1 MTAPIQKNSMDA
13 GTIVFA
19 GVITSAIGAI
29 FYNTLP
35 MYLGAAQDHRAL
47 GNEQIG
53 LIGTLFFLGY
63 TLCSS
68 SAFFWVR
75 KTDWRIVS
83 YSAIAVAAFGLLVA
97 GGSSS
102 YAGLLAGVFVAGCGF
117 AGIYAVGT
125 TLLSD
130 TSNPARWYGAKITAE
145 AAIGVVLLVVLPAVV
160 LPRWGFVGLSAALIV
175 AMVLLAPSIILMPP
189 RGARGT
195 SEEEQAHGLGDRQSV
210 WFALIACA
218 LFMCGQT
225 AIWGFVERMG
235 AGAGFN
241 PTLVGTLLAVSLT
254 FAVAGSLLAAWLGD
268 RYGCLKPLIIA
279 HLVFFLGLAAL
290 TRGHVFEAY
299 ALGAC
304 LVMFSVGLGI
314 SYAVSTIAEL
324 DPDGRFVVLS
334 VPAIGVGIMF
344 GPGIAGFLA
353 KGGSYAPV
361 LAFGFFTLLIS
372 LLAFKYAERHGR
384 HIAGLTE
391 KRETS

>member
-1 MTAPIQKNSMDA
+1 MNAPIQKNAMDA
-13 GTIVFA
+13 GTIVVA
-19 GVITSAIGAI
+19 GVIASAIGAI

-47 GNEQIG
+47 DNEQIG

-75 KTDWRIVS
+75 KTDWRIIS

-160 LPRWGFVGLSAALIV
+160 LPRWGFVGLSAAMIV
-175 AMVLLAPSIILMPP
+175 AMVLLAPSIILMPSRGV
-189 RGARGT
+189 RGAY
-195 SEEEQAHGLGDRQSV
+195 EEEQAHGLGESQSV
-210 WFALIACA
+210 WFALIACS

-235 AGAGFN
+235 AGAGFD
-241 PTLVGTLLAVSLT
+241 PTLVGTMLAVSLT
-254 FAVAGSLLAAWLGD
+254 FAVAGSLLAAWLGN
-268 RYGCLKPLIIA
+268 RYGCLKPLVCA
-279 HLVFFLGLAAL
+279 HLIFFVGLAAL

-314 SYAVSTIAEL
+314 SYAVSTVAEL

-334 VPAIGVGIMF
+334 VPAIGIGIMF

-353 KGGSYAPV
+353 KGGSFAPV
-361 LAFGFFTLLIS
+361 LAFGFFTLMIS
-372 LLAFKYAERHGR
+372 LLAFIYAERHGR
-384 HIAGLTE
+384 HFAGLTE
-391 KRETS
+391 KRETR

>member
-1 MTAPIQKNSMDA
+1 MNAPIQKTAMDA
-13 GTIVFA
+13 GTIVVA
-19 GVITSAIGAI
+19 GVIASAIGAI

-47 GNEQIG
+47 ANEQIG
-53 LIGTLFFLGY
+53 LIGTFFFLGY

-68 SAFFWVR
+68 SAFFWIR
-75 KTDWRIVS
+75 KVDWRVVS
-83 YSAIAVAAFGLLVA
+83 YSAIAIAAFGLLVA

-102 YAGLLAGVFVAGCGF
+102 YMALLAGMFVAGCGF

-145 AAIGVVLLVVLPAVV
+145 AAIGVVLLVVLPAIV
-160 LPRWGFVGLSAALIV
+160 LPRWGFIGLSAALIV
-175 AMVLLAPSIILMPP
+175 AMVVLAPSIILMPP
-189 RGARGT
+189 SGVRGT
-195 SEEEQAHGLGDRQSV
+195 AEEEQAHNLAESQSV

-235 AGAGFN
+235 AGEGFS

-254 FAVAGSLLAAWLGD
+254 FAVAGSLLAAWLGN

-279 HLVFFLGLAAL
+279 HLVFFVGLAAL
-290 TRGHVFEAY
+290 TRGHLFEAY

-314 SYAVSTIAEL
+314 SYSVSTVAEL

-334 VPAIGVGIMF
+334 VPAIGIGIMV

-353 KGGSYAPV
+353 RAGSYTPV
-361 LAFGFFTLLIS
+361 LAFGFVALMFS
-372 LLAFKYAERHGR
+372 LLAFIYAERHGR
-384 HIAGLTE
+384 QIARLTE
-391 KRETS
+391 ERDTP

>member
-1 MTAPIQKNSMDA
+1 MDV
-13 GTIVFA
+13 GTIVVA
-19 GVITSAIGAI
+19 GVIASAIGAI

-35 MYLGAAQDHRAL
+35 MYLGAAQDHRSL

-53 LIGTLFFLGY
+53 LIGTFFFLGY

-68 SAFFWVR
+68 SAFFWIRNV
-75 KTDWRIVS
+75 DWRVVS
-83 YSAIAVAAFGLLVA
+83 YSAIAIAAFGLLVA

-102 YAGLLAGVFVAGCGF
+102 YVALLAGMFVAGCGF

-160 LPRWGFVGLSAALIV
+160 LPRWGFIGLSAALIV

-189 RGARGT
+189 QGARGT
-195 SEEEQAHGLGDRQSV
+195 SEEEQAHGFGESQSV
-210 WFALIACA
+210 WFALVACA

-254 FAVAGSLLAAWLGD
+254 FAVAGSLIAAWLGN
-268 RYGCLKPLIIA
+268 RYGCLKPLIVA
-279 HLVFFLGLAAL
+279 HLVFFVGLAAL
-290 TRGHVFEAY
+290 TRGNVFEAY

-304 LVMFSVGLGI
+304 FVMFSVGLGI
-314 SYAVSTIAEL
+314 SYTVSTIAEL

-334 VPAIGVGIMF
+334 VPAIGIGIMF

-361 LAFGFFTLLIS
+361 LAFGFLTLMIS
-372 LLAFKYAERHGR
+372 LLAFIYAERHGR
-384 HIAGLTE
+384 RIAKLTE
-391 KRETS
+391 KRETP

>member
-1 MTAPIQKNSMDA
+1 MKAPIQKNPMDA
-13 GTIVFA
+13 GTIILG
-19 GVITSAIGAI
+19 GVIVSAIGAI

-68 SAFFWVR
+68 SAFFWIR
-75 KTDWRIVS
+75 KVDWRVTS
-83 YSAIAVAAFGLLVA
+83 YAAVAVAAFGLLIA
-97 GGSSS
+97 SGGSS
-102 YAGLLAGVFVAGCGF
+102 YAALLTGVFVAGCGF

-145 AAIGVVLLVVLPAVV
+145 AAIGVVLLVVLPAVI
-160 LPRWGFVGLSAALIV
+160 LPRWGFVGLGAALIITL
-175 AMVLLAPSIILMPP
+175 VLLAPSILLLPAQGV
-189 RGARGT
+189 RGEHDDEMAGPV
-195 SEEEQAHGLGDRQSV
+195 GNYQSV

-235 AGAGFN
+235 AGAGFD
-241 PTLVGTLLAVSLT
+241 PTLVGVLLAVALT
-254 FAVAGSLLAAWLGD
+254 FAVAGSLLAAWLGN
-268 RYGCLKPLIIA
+268 RIGCLKPLIGA
-279 HLVFFLGLAAL
+279 HLVFFVGLAAL

-304 LVMFSVGLGI
+304 LVLFSVGLGI
-314 SYAVSTIAEL
+314 SYSVSTIAEL
-324 DPDGRFVVLS
+324 DPDGRFIVLS
-334 VPAIGVGIMF
+334 VPAIGIGIML

-353 KGGSYAPV
+353 AGDSYTLV
-361 LAFGFFTLLIS
+361 LVFGFITLIIS
-372 LLAFKYAERHGR
+372 LLAFTYAERHGR
-384 HIAGLTE
+384 RIAQLTE
-391 KRETS
+391 QRGTP

>member
-1 MTAPIQKNSMDA
+1 MDA
-13 GTIVFA
+13 GTIVVA
-19 GVITSAIGAI
+19 GIIVSAMGAI

-35 MYLGAAQDHRAL
+35 MYLGAAQDYRAL
-47 GNEQIG
+47 SNEQIG
-53 LIGTLFFLGY
+53 LIGTIFFLGY
-63 TLCSS
+63 TLSSS
-68 SAFFWVR
+68 SAFFWIR

-102 YAGLLAGVFVAGCGF
+102 YVGLLAGVFVAGCGF

-145 AAIGVVLLVVLPAVV
+145 AAIGVILLVILPAVI
-160 LPRWGFVGLSAALIV
+160 LPRWGFIGLSAALIV
-175 AMVLLAPSIILMPP
+175 TLVLLAPSIILLPSH
-189 RGARGT
+189 GARGDYA
-195 SEEEQAHGLGDRQSV
+195 EERVHGSGDSQSV

-254 FAVAGSLLAAWLGD
+254 FAVAGSLLAAWLGN
-268 RYGCLKPLIIA
+268 RFGCLKPLIGA
-279 HLVFFLGLAAL
+279 HFVFFAGLAAL
-290 TRGHVFEAY
+290 TQAHAFEAY

-314 SYAVSTIAEL
+314 SYSVSTIAEL

-334 VPAIGVGIMF
+334 VPAIGIGVMF

-353 KGGSYAPV
+353 KGGSYMPV
-361 LAFGFFTLLIS
+361 LTFGFVTLMIS
-372 LLAFKYAERHGR
+372 LLACNCRRMA
-384 HIAGLTE
+384 
-391 KRETS
+391 REGITPRNGFMVLATASRSGSR

>member
-1 MTAPIQKNSMDA
+1 MNAPKRENSMDA
-13 GTIVFA
+13 GTIVVA
-19 GVITSAIGAI
+19 GIITSAIGAI

-47 GNEQIG
+47 ANEQIG

-75 KTDWRIVS
+75 KTDWRVVS
-83 YSAIAVAAFGLLVA
+83 YAAIAVAAFGLLVA

-102 YAGLLAGVFVAGCGF
+102 YTGLLAGVFVSGCGF

-145 AAIGVVLLVVLPAVV
+145 AAIGVVLLIILPAVV
-160 LPRWGFVGLSAALIV
+160 LPRWGFIGLSATLIITL
-175 AMVLLAPSIILMPP
+175 VLLAPAIILLPP
-189 RGARGT
+189 RGARGDA
-195 SEEEQAHGLGDRQSV
+195 AHESAGRAGDRQSV
-210 WFALIACA
+210 WFALVACA

-241 PTLVGTLLAVSLT
+241 PTLVGTLLAVALT
-254 FAVAGSLLAAWLGD
+254 FAVAGSLLAAWLGN
-268 RYGCLKPLIIA
+268 RIGCLKPLIAA
-279 HLVFFLGLAAL
+279 HLVFFVGLAAL
-290 TRGHVFEAY
+290 TRGNLFEAY

-304 LVMFSVGLGI
+304 LVLFSVGLGI
-314 SYAVSTIAEL
+314 SYSVATIAEL

-334 VPAIGVGIMF
+334 VPAIGVGIML
-344 GPGIAGFLA
+344 GPGIAGILSANDNFT
-353 KGGSYAPV
+353 PV
-361 LAFGFFTLLIS
+361 LAFGFISLLIS
-372 LLAFKYAERHGR
+372 ALAFTYAERHGR
-384 HIAGLTE
+384 RIAKLAEQRGT
-391 KRETS
+391 T

>member
-1 MTAPIQKNSMDA
+1 MNQPLQKNPMDA
-13 GTIVFA
+13 GTIILG
-19 GVITSAIGAI
+19 GVIVSAIGAI

-68 SAFFWVR
+68 SAFFWIR
-75 KTDWRIVS
+75 KVDWRVTS
-83 YSAIAVAAFGLLVA
+83 YAAVAVAAFGLLIA
-97 GGSSS
+97 SGGSS
-102 YAGLLAGVFVAGCGF
+102 YAALLTGVFVAGCGF

-145 AAIGVVLLVVLPAVV
+145 AAIGVVLLVVLPAVI
-160 LPRWGFVGLSAALIV
+160 LPRWGFVGLGAALIITL
-175 AMVLLAPSIILMPP
+175 VLLAPSILLLPAQGV
-189 RGARGT
+189 RGEHDDEMAGPV
-195 SEEEQAHGLGDRQSV
+195 GNYQSV

-235 AGAGFN
+235 AGAGFD
-241 PTLVGTLLAVSLT
+241 PTLVGVLLAVALT
-254 FAVAGSLLAAWLGD
+254 FAVAGSLLAAWLGN
-268 RYGCLKPLIIA
+268 RIGCLKPLIGA
-279 HLVFFLGLAAL
+279 HLVFFVGLAAL

-304 LVMFSVGLGI
+304 LVLFSVGLGI
-314 SYAVSTIAEL
+314 SYSVSTIAEL
-324 DPDGRFVVLS
+324 DPDGRFIVLS
-334 VPAIGVGIMF
+334 VPAIGIGIML

-353 KGGSYAPV
+353 AGDSYTLV
-361 LAFGFFTLLIS
+361 LVFGFITLIIS
-372 LLAFKYAERHGR
+372 LLAFTYAERHGR
-384 HIAGLTE
+384 RIAQLTE
-391 KRETS
+391 QRGTP

>member
-1 MTAPIQKNSMDA
+1 MHAPIQKNAMDA
-13 GTIVFA
+13 GTIVVA
-19 GVITSAIGAI
+19 GVIASAIGAT

-47 GNEQIG
+47 ANEQIG

-68 SAFFWVR
+68 SAFFWIR
-75 KTDWRIVS
+75 KTDWRIIS
-83 YSAIAVAAFGLLVA
+83 YSAIAVASFGLLVA
-97 GGSSS
+97 GASAS

-117 AGIYAVGT
+117 AGIYAIGT

-130 TSNPARWYGAKITAE
+130 TSNPARWYGAKIAAE
-145 AAIGVVLLVVLPAVV
+145 AAIGVVLLMILPATVLP
-160 LPRWGFVGLSAALIV
+160 LWGFVGLSAALIV

-189 RGARGT
+189 QGFRGA
-195 SEEEQAHGLGDRQSV
+195 SEDEQHGGSSASRSV
-210 WFALIACA
+210 WFALVACS

-241 PTLVGTLLAVSLT
+241 PTSVGTILAVSLT
-254 FAVAGSLLAAWLGD
+254 FAIAGSLLAAWFGN
-268 RYGCLKPLIIA
+268 RYGCLRPLISA
-279 HLVFFLGLAAL
+279 HLVFFVSLAAL
-290 TRGHVFEAY
+290 TRGELFEAY

-314 SYAVSTIAEL
+314 SYSVSTVAEL
-324 DPDGRFVVLS
+324 DSDGRFVVLS
-334 VPAIGVGIMF
+334 VPAIGIGIMF

-353 KGGSYAPV
+353 RGGSYAPV
-361 LAFGFFTLLIS
+361 LAFGFVTLLIS
-372 LLAFKYAERHGR
+372 LLAFIYAERHGR
-384 HIAGLTE
+384 RFARLTE
-391 KRETS
+391 KIETP